1 MVIMSLG
8 ILAKKMKMTRVYED
22 GKMVPV
28 TVLEVLPQEVV
39 RTKSAEKDGY
49 NAVVIGTWKKELK
62 KDKGIKIK
70 YAYQREFKVQNLD
83 VVEGFLEKF
92 FEDLKEVKL
101 RGISKGKGFQGVVR
115 RFGFS
120 WGPDTHGSKFHR
132 EIGSTGQRKPRR
144 TAKGYPMPGRMGGE
158 KITLRSVKVVS
169 VVEKDDKKL
178 ILVKWSV
185 PGAYNS
191 IIELTR

>member
-1 MVIMSLG
+1 MLIMSLG
-8 ILAKKMKMTRVYED
+8 ILAKKREMTRVYED

-39 RTKSAEKDGY
+39 RTKNAEKDGY
-49 NAVVIGTWKKELK
+49 NAIVVGALK
-62 KDKGIKIK
+62 KGLDKNKGIKVK
-70 YAYQREFKVQNLD
+70 YSYQREFKVKDLN
-83 VVEGFLEKF
+83 VAEGFVEKF
-92 FEDLKEVKL
+92 LEDLKEVKL
-101 RGISKGKGFQGVVR
+101 RGASKGKGFQGVVK
-115 RFGFS
+115 RFGFGG
-120 WGPDTHGSKFHR
+120 WPDTHGSKFHR

-158 KITLRSVKVVS
+158 KITLSSVKVVW
-169 VVEKDDKKL
+169 VVEKDGRKF

-191 IIELTR
+191 VVELIR